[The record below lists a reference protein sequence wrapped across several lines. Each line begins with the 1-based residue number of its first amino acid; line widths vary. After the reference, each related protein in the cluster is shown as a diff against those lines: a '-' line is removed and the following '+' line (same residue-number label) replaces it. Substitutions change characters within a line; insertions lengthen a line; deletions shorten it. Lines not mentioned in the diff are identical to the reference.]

1 MAKIS
6 KVYEVSDEEF
16 KKIIAEADSY
26 SDCLRALGLGTKGG
40 SSTDILKRRIAEL
53 NCDISHFYSKSQIV
67 APNVKYTLDEILVE
81 NSDYNSITK
90 LKNRLIKEHKLE
102 YKCACCGLTT
112 WLNKP
117 ITLQLHHIN
126 GQHNDHRL
134 ENLEFLCPNC
144 HAQTD
149 TYSGKNQSH
158 IQKKVYYC
166 PDCGAIVSEKGVRC
180 LNCARYNSRKIK
192 DRPSREELKLLL
204 QQLPFVQIGAKYGVS
219 DNAIRRWCKS
229 YGLPSTAKEKQ
240 QITNWDEV

>member
-1 MAKIS
+1 MNDFGRRLIRRVDVRGVEAPRTFSVKYMKDLYERIREQEEILSRLKEARDHLTTKENIELPNQFAAKRADLLDKLSQCFTNKFYILLNKIKYKRSKNIMAKIS

-16 KKIIAEADSY
+16 KKIVAEADSY

-53 NCDISHFYSKSQIV
+53 NCDISHFYSKSQVV

-117 ITLQLHHIN
+117 ITL
-126 GQHNDHRL
+126 
-134 ENLEFLCPNC
+134 
-144 HAQTD
+144 
-149 TYSGKNQSH
+149 
-158 IQKKVYYC
+158 
-166 PDCGAIVSEKGVRC
+166 
-180 LNCARYNSRKIK
+180 
-192 DRPSREELKLLL
+192 
-204 QQLPFVQIGAKYGVS
+204 
-219 DNAIRRWCKS
+219 
-229 YGLPSTAKEKQ
+229 
-240 QITNWDEV
+240 

>member
-16 KKIIAEADSY
+16 KKIVAEADSY

-53 NCDISHFYSKSQIV
+53 NCDISHFYSKSQVV

-117 ITLQLHHIN
+117 ITL
-126 GQHNDHRL
+126 
-134 ENLEFLCPNC
+134 
-144 HAQTD
+144 
-149 TYSGKNQSH
+149 
-158 IQKKVYYC
+158 
-166 PDCGAIVSEKGVRC
+166 
-180 LNCARYNSRKIK
+180 
-192 DRPSREELKLLL
+192 
-204 QQLPFVQIGAKYGVS
+204 
-219 DNAIRRWCKS
+219 
-229 YGLPSTAKEKQ
+229 
-240 QITNWDEV
+240 